1 MDSEI
6 MRQVAEAFETLDLT
20 AENARIAELETE
32 RAEIK
37 SAISRTEER
46 YFKLAGALQA
56 GGVPDGV
63 AVADALLLDSDVQ
76 DAAEAGPG
84 RAAMEAE
91 RDSLREGL
99 RELRRRLD
107 KIQPTI
113 NLAKDEA
120 KMSAAEAAGPLI
132 DALMAEARHA
142 VAALP
147 ALYAAVYAVQTVTGA
162 GTHDLRHLREAL
174 RAILGGDGLLPYLPP
189 QSVPSDVL
197 GALQRLVGK
206 GAALRPR
213 IVQTVPMP

>member
-6 MRQVAEAFETLDLT
+6 IRQVAEAFEQLDLT

-46 YFKLAGALQA
+46 YFKLVGALQA

-76 DAAEAGPG
+76 VAAEAGPG
-84 RAAMEAE
+84 RTAMEAE

-120 KMSAAEAAGPLI
+120 KLSAAEAAGPLI